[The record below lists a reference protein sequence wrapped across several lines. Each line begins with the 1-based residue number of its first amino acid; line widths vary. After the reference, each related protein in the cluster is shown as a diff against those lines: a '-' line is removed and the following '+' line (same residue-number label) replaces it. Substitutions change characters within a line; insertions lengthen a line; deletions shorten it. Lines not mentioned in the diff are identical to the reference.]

1 MSEKIQEDR
10 DPMYSATPY
19 DDAFRTME
27 GECDDLLIPLVNY
40 FFNESYD
47 SDAVV
52 TRMRNEH
59 FIENPYGSEQKR
71 ITDSY
76 FSITSKE
83 TIKKYHRAAALEG
96 GKICSRWSKDN
107 HNYSGGRAF
116 LSCSDCNLRSREII
130 PRLWYK
136 SLVAMAANP

>member
-40 FFNESYD
+40 FFNESYG

-59 FIENPYGSEQKR
+59 FIENPDGSEQKR

-76 FSITSKE
+76 FRITSKE
-83 TIKKYHRAAALEG
+83 TIKPN
-96 GKICSRWSKDN
+96 ISS
-107 HNYSGGRAF
+107 
-116 LSCSDCNLRSREII
+116 LSTI
-130 PRLWYK
+130 
-136 SLVAMAANP
+136 